1 VTIVNDDDLVEVYRA
16 ASNVQAQMMVSE
28 LEDSGIKAM
37 IDGEALQNGLGA
49 QALGWTAA
57 PRLLVHPSDAGR
69 ARAILERIEHRKAA
83 AR

>member
-28 LEDSGIKAM
+28 LEDAGIKAM
-37 IDGEALQNGLGA
+37 IDGEALQSGLGA

-69 ARAILERIEHRKAA
+69 ARAILERIEHRKTAD
-83 AR
+83 R

>member
-1 VTIVNDDDLVEVYRA
+1 VNDDDLVEVYRA

-37 IDGEALQNGLGA
+37 IDGEALESGLGA

-69 ARAILERIEHRKAA
+69 ARAILERIEHRKTA